1 MSKKEMIQ
9 LKKLVAKIPGN
20 RQEVLINK
28 LEGRQTMKTIA
39 GIEMYEVED
48 LMDQLNLS
56 RYTVRNYLKDGKLKG
71 RKIGIRWYVSEDN
84 LAEFLNKSQA
94 EVDLDKMFS

>member
-1 MSKKEMIQ
+1 MIQ